1 MGCFFLCKKQG
12 GGSKID
18 RETKNG
24 GVDPLEVDQQVDIW
38 KETIQKDIETIKAEQ
53 VNMKDDIRRLQD
65 KELMQDQQIDSI
77 KEDLKEIKDDTKW
90 LRHAITNALIVAI
103 IGGAVAIFYAA
114 IQ

>member
-1 MGCFFLCKKQG
+1 
-12 GGSKID
+12 
-18 RETKNG
+18 
-24 GVDPLEVDQQVDIW
+24 LEVDQQVDIW